1 MLTKSLP
8 ADVKA
13 AVGEGDQ
20 GIFDAVVAVFGNVDS
35 VGDRIVKGAFSD
47 TLKEWGTSG
56 DPIPVL
62 WSHLRDNPSY
72 HIGVVT
78 EAKETDQGLQVRG
91 QLDLDNPAAA
101 QVWRLLKGRRVTQFS
116 FAYDILDGGPVQ
128 SDGESVFELRRL
140 KLYEVGPTLIGANQ
154 ATDLLGTKSAIRE
167 LAQVAEQL
175 KAGRV
180 LSAKN
185 ESLLRDAHAAIGGVL
200 AALDDSGKATAD
212 EPAKDEEPSGAKS
225 EEPMR
230 PSPASA
236 LSAVQAAA
244 LDLELLTA

>member
-1 MLTKSLP
+1 MLTKTLP
-8 ADVKA
+8 ATVKA
-13 AVGEGDQ
+13 ATEDGDQ
-20 GIFDAVVAVFGNVDS
+20 GTFEALVAVFGNVDS
-35 VGDRIVKGAFSD
+35 VGDRIVKGAFTD
-47 TLKEWGTSG
+47 TLKEWSASG

-62 WSHLRDNPSY
+62 WSHLRDNPDY

-78 EAKETDQGLQVRG
+78 DAKETDQGLVVNG
-91 QLDLDNPAAA
+91 KLDLDNPTAA

-116 FAYDILDGGPVQ
+116 FAYDILDGGPVDT
-128 SDGESVFELRRL
+128 DGERVYELRRL

-154 ATDLLGTKSAIRE
+154 ATELLGTKSAIRE
-167 LAQVAEQL
+167 LAQVAAGL

-185 ESLLRDAHAAIGGVL
+185 EDLLRQAHQSIGDVL

-212 EPAKDEEPSGAKS
+212 EPAKTEDPHGGKV

-230 PSPASA
+230 RSPAAELSA
-236 LSAVQAAA
+236 LDA
-244 LDLELLTA
+244 LELDIELSA

>member
-1 MLTKSLP
+1 MLTKSFA

-13 AVGEGDQ
+13 AADPADE

-35 VGDRIVKGAFSD
+35 VGDRIVKGAFAD
-47 TLKEWGTSG
+47 TLKEWAAAG

-72 HIGVVT
+72 HIGVVVD
-78 EAKETDQGLQVRG
+78 AKETDQGLQVRG
-91 QLDLDNPAAA
+91 QLDLDNPSAA

-128 SDGESVFELRRL
+128 TDGETVYELRRL

-154 ATDLLGTKSAIRE
+154 ATELLGTKSAIRE
-167 LAQVAEQL
+167 LAQVADQL

-185 ESLLRDAHAAIGGVL
+185 ETLLRDAHAAIGDVL
-200 AALDDSGKATAD
+200 AALDDSGKAKAD
-212 EPAKDEEPSGAKS
+212 EPAKSEEPDGAKD

-230 PSPASA
+230 RSPASA
-236 LSAVQAAA
+236 LSAVRAAA